1 MTRIYYLKN
10 WTVFIRNLNS
20 IKSKVNQLLYFLII
34 ALTYSN
40 FNYSQITDDVDDQ
53 IFEDSVPVKEKK
65 TKKIIYD
72 FQLINKDTIKL
83 GPDDELVFDEYT
95 AMGQP
100 AIYDALHSFNYRRS
114 DRFGGYINVK
124 VNAGLERIRNKG
136 FKSDIKKLYI
146 QINPY
151 TLTVY
156 WFAVVGPS
164 MDKYSYVRM
173 DSRGSAGGGIKAVE
187 KQLPR
192 MHGLYPDLVPVKLL
206 DFNEN
211 VLVCYTWSGKMLE
224 NYCSYVNIQQHFFKY
239 RQRDG
244 DDNIYTIVSE
254 SNTISNKE
262 IKEEEELIF
271 EEYDIFDKTFE
282 ETIFPKLVVKI
293 ETKEV
298 NKKEVKEEKQ
308 IKIKPPKPKTYK
320 VKSGD
325 VLSKIAEKHHTTV
338 KQIQKLNN
346 LKGDQIQIDQIL
358 KIPR

>member
-1 MTRIYYLKN
+1 MQKYLTKIKSVFYCSGIFN
-10 WTVFIRNLNS
+10 ILVVLVYLFCFQFATVFAQNDR
-20 IKSKVNQLLYFLII
+20 VY
-34 ALTYSN
+34 
-40 FNYSQITDDVDDQ
+40 DDQ
-53 IFEDSVPVKEKK
+53 IFDDTIVVKAKEKK
-65 TKKIIYD
+65 KLNFPA

-83 GPDDELVFDEYT
+83 GPDDELVSDEYT

-100 AIYDALHSFNYRRS
+100 AVYDALHSFNYRRS

-146 QINPY
+146 QVNPY

-156 WFAVVGPS
+156 WFAIVGPS
-164 MDKYSYVRM
+164 TDKYSYVRL

-211 VLVCYTWSGKMLE
+211 VLVCYTWSGKMIE

-239 RQRDG
+239 RQREG

-254 SNTISNKE
+254 TNTSTNKD

-282 ETIFPKLVVKI
+282 EVIFPKLTVKI
-293 ETKEV
+293 EPKVEI
-298 NKKEVKEEKQ
+298 KKEVKEAKEVKPV
-308 IKIKPPKPKTYK
+308 KIKPVKPKIYI

-325 VLSKIAEKHHTTV
+325 VLSKIAEKNHTTV

-346 LKGDQIQIDQIL
+346 LKGDQIQIGQSI
-358 KIPR
+358 KIPK

>member
-1 MTRIYYLKN
+1 MIRIYYLKI
-10 WTVFIRNLNS
+10 WTVILHNFNSLKSRLISLTYLFI
-20 IKSKVNQLLYFLII
+20 FAII
-34 ALTYSN
+34 YSN
-40 FNYSQITDDVDDQ
+40 FCYSQNTDNLDDQ
-53 IFEDSVPVKEKK
+53 IFEDSVPIKEKK
-65 TKKIIYD
+65 IKKTVYD
-72 FQLINKDTIKL
+72 FQLIDKDTIKL
-83 GPDDELVFDEYT
+83 GPDDELVTDEYT

-164 MDKYSYVRM
+164 RDNYSYVRL

-254 SNTISNKE
+254 SNTNINKE
-262 IKEEEELIF
+262 IKEEDDLIF

-293 ETKEV
+293 EPKEII
-298 NKKEVKEEKQ
+298 KKEVKPVKV
-308 IKIKPPKPKTYK
+308 IPPKPKTYK

>member
-1 MTRIYYLKN
+1 MLKCLTKIKTVIYHSNINNVLIV
-10 WTVFIRNLNS
+10 VFILFCL
-20 IKSKVNQLLYFLII
+20 Q
-34 ALTYSN
+34 N
-40 FNYSQITDDVDDQ
+40 FTIFAQKDQVLDDQ
-53 IFEDSVPVKEKK
+53 IFDDTIIIKEKEKK
-65 TKKIIYD
+65 KLNFPA
-72 FQLINKDTIKL
+72 FQLINKDTIEL
-83 GPDDELVFDEYT
+83 GPDDELVSDEYT

-100 AIYDALHSFNYRRS
+100 AVYDALHSFNYRRS

-146 QINPY
+146 QVNPY

-164 MDKYSYVRM
+164 TDKYSYVRL

-192 MHGLYPDLVPVKLL
+192 MHNLYTDLVPVKLL

-211 VLVCYTWSGKMLE
+211 VLVCYTWSGKMIE

-239 RQRDG
+239 RQREG

-254 SNTISNKE
+254 TNTTPNKD

-282 ETIFPKLVVKI
+282 EVIFPKLTIKI
-293 ETKEV
+293 EPKEEV
-298 NKKEVKEEKQ
+298 KKEVKEVKEVKPV
-308 IKIKPPKPKTYK
+308 KIKPVKPKIYI

-325 VLSKIAEKHHTTV
+325 VLSKIAEKNHTTV

-346 LKGDQIQIDQIL
+346 LKGDQIQIGQSL
-358 KIPR
+358 KIPK